1 MSVSRRSNTTR
12 ESLPNVDLLYA
23 LMYLPLLAAGTAFAI
38 WYELTHKAVENNYTA
53 ADTVYAIIIDVGY
66 VSVAD
71 AGVTFGVVEG
81 GVAIMIL
88 ARRWLE
94 RMEEKREAEIAQ
106 EIAQGVA
113 QGIAQG
119 IAQGQAERQKKW
131 EGWNDRR
138 LQAQEE
144 GREFN
149 EPPPSLYDEENKN
162 R

>member
-1 MSVSRRSNTTR
+1 MSLRQSSITAR
-12 ESLPNVDLLYA
+12 ETLPYVEVLYA
-23 LMYLPLLAAGTAFAI
+23 LIYLPLLIAGTAFVV
-38 WYELTHKAVENNYTA
+38 WYELTRKAIANSHTA

-71 AGVTFGVVEG
+71 AGITFGVVEG

-94 RMEEKREAEIAQ
+94 RMEAKREAEYAQ
-106 EIAQGVA
+106 LME
-113 QGIAQG
+113 QGITQG
-119 IAQGQAERQKKW
+119 IAQGQAKRQKKW

-138 LQAQEE
+138 LQAMEE
-144 GREFN
+144 GRDFN
-149 EPPPSLYDEENKN
+149 EPPPRLDDDDEEDD

>member
-1 MSVSRRSNTTR
+1 MSLRQSSITTR
-12 ESLPNVDLLYA
+12 ETLPYVEVLYA
-23 LMYLPLLAAGTAFAI
+23 LIYLPLLIAGTAFVV
-38 WYELTHKAVENNYTA
+38 WYELTRKAIANSHTA
-53 ADTVYAIIIDVGY
+53 ADSVYAIIIDVGY

-71 AGVTFGVVEG
+71 AGITFGVVEG

-94 RMEEKREAEIAQ
+94 RMEAKREAEYAQ
-106 EIAQGVA
+106 LME
-113 QGIAQG
+113 QGITQG
-119 IAQGQAERQKKW
+119 IAQGQAKRQKKW

-144 GREFN
+144 GRDFN
-149 EPPPSLYDEENKN
+149 EPPPRLDDDDEEDD

>member
-1 MSVSRRSNTTR
+1 MSISRRSAASR
-12 ESLPNVDLLYA
+12 EQLPFVELLYA
-23 LMYLPLLAAGTAFAI
+23 LMYLPLLIVGTAFVV
-38 WYELTHKAVENNYTA
+38 WYELTRKAIANSHTTP
-53 ADTVYAIIIDVGY
+53 DTVYAIIIDVGY

-94 RMEEKREAEIAQ
+94 RMEAKREAELAQ
-106 EIAQGVA
+106 LME
-113 QGIAQG
+113 QGIEQG
-119 IAQGQAERQKKW
+119 ISQGIVQGQAERQKEW

-149 EPPPSLYDEENKN
+149 EPPPSLEEDD

>member
-1 MSVSRRSNTTR
+1 
-12 ESLPNVDLLYA
+12 
-23 LMYLPLLAAGTAFAI
+23 MYLPLLAAGTAFAI

-106 EIAQGVA
+106 GVA
-113 QGIAQG
+113 QGH
-119 IAQGQAERQKKW
+119 AERQKKW

>member
-1 MSVSRRSNTTR
+1 MSLRQSSIAAR
-12 ESLPNVDLLYA
+12 ETLPYVEVLYA
-23 LMYLPLLAAGTAFAI
+23 LIYLPLLIAGTAFVV
-38 WYELTHKAVENNYTA
+38 WYELTRKAIANSHTA

-71 AGVTFGVVEG
+71 AGITFGVVEG
-81 GVAIMIL
+81 GIATMIL

-94 RMEEKREAEIAQ
+94 RMEER
-106 EIAQGVA
+106 
-113 QGIAQG
+113 GIARG
-119 IAQGQAERQKKW
+119 EVRRQKKW

-149 EPPPSLYDEENKN
+149 EPPPRLDDDDEEDG

>member
-1 MSVSRRSNTTR
+1 MSDGHRSRTTAR
-12 ESLPNVDLLYA
+12 ELLPYVEGLYA
-23 LMYLPLLAAGTAFAI
+23 LMYLPLLIAGTAFVV
-38 WYELTHKAVENNYTA
+38 WYELTRKAVEYNHTA

-106 EIAQGVA
+106 
-113 QGIAQG
+113 GIAQG
-119 IAQGQAERQKKW
+119 HAEQQKKW

-138 LQAQEE
+138 MQAQEE
-144 GREFN
+144 GREFT
-149 EPPPSLYDEENKN
+149 EPPPSLYDEEDEN